1 MTEAPAAIAPALIA
15 RGLVKAYGGRP
26 AVIDAD
32 LHLRP
37 GQITCLLGPS
47 GCGKSTLLRLVAGLE
62 TPDAGE
68 IEAGGR
74 LLSGPG
80 GVVAP
85 EVRGIGLVFQD
96 YALFPHMTALQN
108 VAFGLRDLPRVERR
122 ARAQAMLD
130 QVRLGAR
137 GGAWPHTLSGGEQQ
151 RVALA
156 RALAR
161 RPDILLLDEPFSGLD
176 AHLKGEVRLSLTEA
190 LRAAGATVL
199 VVTHD
204 AREALLMADHL
215 VLMHGG
221 RIIQSGVPR
230 ACYLDP
236 ASPDAARLLGEVNLI
251 EAVVAGGVARTA
263 FGDVAAQGLADGPAV
278 VMVRPE
284 GVRLGPGGASAQVA
298 QVRFG
303 GGYHEVQLEARGQ
316 RAQMHLAAD
325 PPGPGDTVTVR
336 IDPDLA
342 RAFPRAPATL

>member
-1 MTEAPAAIAPALIA
+1 MSDAVALSVQ
-15 RGLVKAYGGRP
+15 GVSKAYGPRA
-26 AVIDAD
+26 AVISAA
-32 LHLRP
+32 LTLRR

-47 GCGKSTLLRLVAGLE
+47 GCGKSTLLRLIAGLE
-62 TPDAGE
+62 VPDAGE
-68 IEAGGR
+68 IVVEGQALSWAGGA
-74 LLSGPG
+74 
-80 GVVAP
+80 VAP
-85 EVRGIGLVFQD
+85 EDRGVGLVFQD

-108 VAFGLRDLPRVERR
+108 VAFGLRDLPSGQRR

-130 QVRLGAR
+130 AVQLGAR

-161 RPDILLLDEPFSGLD
+161 GPGVLLLDEPFSGLD

-204 AREALLMADHL
+204 AREALLMADDL

-221 RIIQSGVPR
+221 RIIQSGAPR
-230 ACYLDP
+230 DCYLDP
-236 ASPDAARLLGEVNLI
+236 VSPDAARLLGEVNLI
-251 EAVVAGGVARTA
+251 PGQVRG
-263 FGDVAAQGLADGPAV
+263 GLAHTPFGLAPATGCADGAAV

-284 GVRLGPGGASAQVA
+284 GVILAETGTPADVA

-303 GGYHEVQLEARGQ
+303 GGYHEVQLTADGQ
-316 RAQMHLAAD
+316 RVHAHIAGAA
-325 PPGPGDTVTVR
+325 PEAGQTVR
-336 IDPDLA
+336 VHIDPDLA
-342 RAFPRAPATL
+342 RVFPAKA